1 MKLKTAD
8 EDTGLPMAL
17 EAAANTSAVGK
28 ATQVGKA
35 LAQCLADGHKGFDVA
50 NAVLETHE
58 VGATLGQHHQAG
70 SAEAAGAPV
79 VDDDADLHA
88 PAYGLHMGHQA
99 LLAGFG
105 QVMGPQQDALR
116 AQALGFLCVA
126 DGQGGAAA
134 GASGCKRAPRP
145 RRAVAIPGVRRR
157 AWGQNA
163 VRCRSRSTRTRAGR
177 LAARF

>member
-1 MKLKTAD
+1 M
-8 EDTGLPMAL
+8 
-17 EAAANTSAVGK
+17 GK

-35 LAQCLADGHKGFDVA
+35 LAQGLADGHKGFDVA

-134 GASGCKRAPRP
+134 GIGNDGGAATAVLDGHLHHGAKFL
-145 RRAVAIPGVRRR
+145 RR
-157 AWGQNA
+157 Q
-163 VRCRSRSTRTRAGR
+163 
-177 LAARF
+177 